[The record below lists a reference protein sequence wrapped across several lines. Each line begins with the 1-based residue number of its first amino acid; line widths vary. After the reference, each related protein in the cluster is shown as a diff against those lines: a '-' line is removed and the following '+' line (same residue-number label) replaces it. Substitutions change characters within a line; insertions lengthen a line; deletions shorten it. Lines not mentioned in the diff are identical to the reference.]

1 MKKLEKEAV
10 LKERK
15 ILISAVSFFI
25 FIMPYI
31 VHLFVNGI
39 QPAEGDNLRQ
49 SNQTIQVRVEG
60 RMEKV
65 YLETYLVGSLA
76 RYANADY
83 TDEALKAIAVALRSN
98 AVCTISDGGAVWRN
112 SFYTYEEMEN
122 LWGTDYEINLQRF
135 KSAVESTRG
144 IVIFYGGEIVRVPFH
159 KISAGATRDAGF
171 TVEQMPYV
179 HSVESSEDMY
189 GDEYY
194 KIMEISNHIL
204 GEDFLVKAVDAY
216 GYATR
221 VQVKGEEQTGEAF
234 RLEYGLPSACF
245 DYEKKENSY
254 VFYIRG
260 VGHGYGLS
268 LYGANALSQ
277 KGWNFAEI
285 LEYYF
290 KEIEIRKENRSD
302 IIAIHV

>member
-10 LKERK
+10 LRERW

-39 QPAEGDNLRQ
+39 QPAGEESLHQ
-49 SNQTIQVRVEG
+49 SNQTIQVRVGEQT
-60 RMEKV
+60 EEV
-65 YLETYLVGSLA
+65 FLETYLLGALA
-76 RYANADY
+76 RYAGSDY
-83 TDEALKAIAVALRSN
+83 EDEALKAIAVVLRSN
-98 AVCTISDGGAVWRN
+98 AVCTILEDGAVTRN

-122 LWGTDYEINLQRF
+122 LWGMDYEVNLQRF

-144 IVIFYGGEIVRVPFH
+144 IVVFYKGEIVRIPFH
-159 KISAGATRDAGF
+159 KISAGVTRAGDF
-171 TVEQMPYV
+171 AIEQMPYL
-179 HSVESSEDMY
+179 HSVESLEDMY

-194 KIMEISNHIL
+194 RTMEISNAVL
-204 GEDFLVKAVDAY
+204 GEDFLVKTTDSY
-216 GYATR
+216 GYVLR
-221 VQVKGEEQTGEAF
+221 VKVNGEEMNGEAF
-234 RLEYGLPSACF
+234 RAEYGLPSACF
-245 DYEKKENSY
+245 DYEKLENYY

-277 KGWNFAEI
+277 KGWDFAEI

-290 KEIEIRKENRSD
+290 DEIEIRKENRSD
-302 IIAIHV
+302 IVA

>member
-60 RMEKV
+60 RMEQV

-83 TDEALKAIAVALRSN
+83 TDEALKAIAVVLRSN
-98 AVCTISDGGAVWRN
+98 AVCTISEGGAVRRN

-135 KSAVESTRG
+135 MSAVESTRG

-159 KISAGATRDAGF
+159 KISAGVTRDAGF
-171 TVEQMPYV
+171 AVEQMPYV

-204 GEDFLVKAVDAY
+204 GDDFLVKATDAY
-216 GYATR
+216 GYVTR

-245 DYEKKENSY
+245 DYEKKEASY

-290 KEIEIRKENRSD
+290 REIEIRKENRSD